1 MRTPRHVDLRLDP
14 GKGTRGLPPVAAS
27 RGPDRKAMAK
37 TSRLKTYE
45 EKRDFSVTPE
55 PAPGRAKPRAPSAQP
70 RFVVHK
76 HDATRLHY
84 DLRLEIDGALASWAI
99 PRGPSYD
106 PNVKRL
112 AVQTEDHPLEYG
124 DFEGRIPDGEYG
136 AGDSIIWDRG
146 TYETIPPGQ
155 ASEQRKK
162 GHLFFEL
169 HGEKLK
175 GRWHLVRTRPLGG
188 KDQWLLFKAK
198 DGTEDA
204 RYDVIAERPESVVSG
219 RRVTRGPVSK
229 KTLRA
234 SHPDPEALLKKV
246 WPPMLATL
254 AKPSSVDEGEFVF
267 EVKYDGYRG
276 LAAISGGRVA
286 FQSRNGLD
294 LSSRFPDIARALSQI
309 KVGEAVIDGEVVATD
324 ARGVSHFQQLMAQ
337 GAEHQYVAFDLLW
350 LEGEDLR
357 PRPLEERRDL
367 LESVLAAASPPIVL
381 SERLEGSVSEVLA
394 EAKKRGLEGV
404 MAKRRGSPYSPGRS
418 TDWLKLKVNQSQEV
432 AIIGFTPI
440 SKGGDE
446 IGALLVAVHD
456 GAGFRYAGK
465 VGTGFSNELRRKL
478 RAMLEKDRIERS
490 AAPDAPRMR
499 DAIWVKPKYV
509 AQVAFTEWTRDGK
522 MRHPSFQGLRDDKKP
537 EQVAREVPKAVEGEQ
552 RPAKG
557 RRARS
562 AAAQSPKRSDE
573 KLGVWHSR
581 KSGQAA
587 PASKV
592 EPVALTHPDRL
603 VFPKSKIAKR
613 DVFEYYRQIAPVMV
627 PALAG
632 RPLALQQWPKGIDGP
647 SFFRQ
652 NVSGAP
658 AWASFVDVEHGRRT
672 VRHLIVDRPETLLWL
687 ANQSALTLHIW
698 SSRVP
703 HLNEPDWVVFD
714 LDPTEGRWAE
724 LIQIANTLRRLLEQ
738 LGLESVPKTTGKRGL
753 HVLVPVAR
761 GHTYADTLEFAVAI
775 TRVLEKSFPEV
786 ATTERS
792 ISKRGGRIYLDAFQ
806 NGEGKTI
813 VAPYSLRAIEGAP
826 VSTPLRWGEV
836 TDKLDPMQL
845 NLKTVPRRVQ
855 EVGDLFAPA
864 LGGKQRLPRLK

>member
-1 MRTPRHVDLRLDP
+1 
-14 GKGTRGLPPVAAS
+14 
-27 RGPDRKAMAK
+27 MAK
-37 TSRLKTYE
+37 ASRLKTYE
-45 EKRDFSVTPE
+45 AKRDFRVTPE
-55 PAPGRAKPRAPSAQP
+55 PAPGPSKPRVATSQP

-84 DLRLEIDGALASWAI
+84 DLRLEMDGALASWAI
-99 PRGPSYD
+99 PKGPSYD
-106 PNVKRL
+106 PAVKRL

-124 DFEGRIPDGEYG
+124 NFEGRIPDGEYG

-155 ASEQRKK
+155 ASQQRKK
-162 GHLFFEL
+162 GHLFIEL

-188 KDQWLLFKAK
+188 KEQWLLFKAK
-198 DGTEDA
+198 DGTEDP
-204 RYDVIAERPESVVSG
+204 RYDVIAERPESVLSG

-254 AKPSSVDEGEFVF
+254 SKPTSVEEGAYVF

-276 LAAISGGRVA
+276 IAALSGGRLA

-294 LSSRFPDIARALSQI
+294 LSSRFPDVARALSRI
-309 KVGEAVIDGEVVATD
+309 KVGEAVIDGEVVARD
-324 ARGVSHFQQLMAQ
+324 ARGVSHFQQLMAA

-367 LESVLAAASPPIVL
+367 LESVLAGVPAPIVL

-394 EAKKRGLEGV
+394 EAKRRGLEGAI
-404 MAKRRGSPYSPGRS
+404 AKRRGSPYSPGRS
-418 TDWLKLKVNQSQEV
+418 SDWLKLKVSQAQEV

-440 SKGGDE
+440 SRGGDE

-456 GAGFRYAGK
+456 GSGFRYAGK
-465 VGTGFSNELRRKL
+465 VGTGFSNELRLQL
-478 RAMLEKDRIERS
+478 RAMLEQDRIDRS
-490 AAPDAPRMR
+490 PAADAPRMR
-499 DAIWVKPKYV
+499 DAIWVKPRYV
-509 AQVAFTEWTRDGK
+509 AQVAFTEWTQDGK
-522 MRHPSFQGLRDDKKP
+522 LRHPSFQGLREDKKP
-537 EQVAREVPKAVEGEQ
+537 EEAIRELPQEVQGGRAKA
-552 RPAKG
+552 AKG
-557 RRARS
+557 S
-562 AAAQSPKRSDE
+562 AESTPGRGK
-573 KLGVWHSR
+573 K
-581 KSGQAA
+581 AA
-587 PASKV
+587 PPPSEI
-592 EPVALTHPDRL
+592 EPVALTNPDRL
-603 VFPKSKIAKR
+603 VFPRSKLTKR
-613 DVFEYYRQIAPVMV
+613 DVFDYYRKIAPVMV
-627 PALAG
+627 PALQG
-632 RPLALQQWPKGIDGP
+632 RPLTLQQWPKGIDGP

-658 AWASFVDVEHGRRT
+658 PWATFVDVEHERRK

-703 HLNEPDWVVFD
+703 HLSEPDWVVFD
-714 LDPTEGRWAE
+714 LDPTEGRWEE
-724 LIQIANTLRRLLEQ
+724 LIQIANALRALLEQ
-738 LGLESVPKTTGKRGL
+738 LGLESVPKTSGKRGL

-761 GHTYADTLEFAVAI
+761 GHTYADALDFAVAI
-775 TRVLEKSFPEV
+775 TRVLEQGLPQI

-792 ISKRGGRIYLDAFQ
+792 VSKRGGRIYLDAFQ
-806 NGEGKTI
+806 NGQGKTI
-813 VAPYSLRAIEGAP
+813 VAPYSLRALEGAP
-826 VSTPLRWGEV
+826 VSTPLRWREV
-836 TDKLDPMQL
+836 TPKLDPMQF
-845 NLKTVPRRVQ
+845 NLKTVPPRVE

-864 LGGKQRLPRLK
+864 LAGKQRLPRLK